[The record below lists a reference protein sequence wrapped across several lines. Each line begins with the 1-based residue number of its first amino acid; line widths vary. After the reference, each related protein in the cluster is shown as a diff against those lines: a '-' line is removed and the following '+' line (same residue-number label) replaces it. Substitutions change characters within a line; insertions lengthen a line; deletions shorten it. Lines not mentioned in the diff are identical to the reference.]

1 VQASSCISNTAYRT
15 MSRNG
20 KTKKCGHF
28 EAALSRYKREQH
40 GHENKLQ
47 TVDTPTVN
55 KRPFNT
61 IKLHFIK
68 ETDQVGIAFS
78 ITINDI
84 VSLLLSQLGLQTKT
98 SSIVVI
104 KLQRVDAWATSAAGD
119 ALRPAVTADI
129 SSLVPQLGDPA
140 TPGNAIVHYPVLKK
154 LTDTGSVSRPARVSY
169 TWPLSQR
176 EIPLS
181 KNSNFTV
188 VTFASNVKE
197 TDVYFHVHWS
207 TADVSPPVPDDMVLV
222 S

>member
-1 VQASSCISNTAYRT
+1 

-20 KTKKCGHF
+20 KSKRSAHF
-28 EAALSRYKREQH
+28 EAALGRYKREQH
-40 GHENKLQ
+40 GHENILQ
-47 TVDTPTVN
+47 AIDPPAVN

-61 IKLHFIK
+61 IKLHFVK

-78 ITINDI
+78 FTVNDI
-84 VSLLLSQLGLQTKT
+84 VNLLLSQLGINTQA
-98 SSIVVI
+98 SAIAVV
-104 KLQRVDAWATSAAGD
+104 KLQRVDAWGTSSAGD
-119 ALRPAVTADI
+119 SLRPSVTADI

-197 TDVYFHVHWS
+197 TDVFFHVQWS
-207 TADVSPPVPDDMVLV
+207 TTDVAPPVPEV

>member
-1 VQASSCISNTAYRT
+1 

-20 KTKKCGHF
+20 KTKKSSNF
-28 EAALSRYKREQH
+28 EAALGRYKREQH
-40 GHENKLQ
+40 GYENKLQ
-47 TVDTPTVN
+47 AIDPPAVN
-55 KRPFNT
+55 KRPYNT
-61 IKLHFIK
+61 VKLHFIK

-78 ITINDI
+78 FTVNDI
-84 VSLLLSQLGLQTKT
+84 VNLLLSQLGLQTQT
-98 SSIVVI
+98 SAIVVV

-119 ALRPAVTADI
+119 GLRPAVTADI

-154 LTDTGSVSRPARVSY
+154 LTDTGSVSHPARVSY

-176 EIPLS
+176 NIPLS

-188 VTFASNVKE
+188 VTFASNVRE
-197 TDVYFHVHWS
+197 TDVFFHVHWS
-207 TADVSPPVPDDMVLV
+207 TADVSPPVPDDIVLV